1 MNLLE
6 KDNGNIMKVNK
17 NVYNEFMLVFC
28 KGPRKIVVVN

>member
-17 NVYNEFMLVFC
+17 NVCNEFMLIFC
-28 KGPRKIVVVN
+28 KGPRIIVVD